1 MIKVSLIKKHYQVKV
16 GAKNIVTS
24 CDPATVTATNSDSTV
39 LGTAT
44 VASGGTGNIPISDS
58 EIRRSD
64 ASLIVSVPATEPATI
79 QDSVVNIE
87 YANGTPISTNNVMAA
102 TNVTLLVANP
112 LTLQQTID
120 GNTSANIATAI
131 NNAIDTDKPDDV
143 FTGIIPNV
151 DNATVEAGLSLAQRN
166 ALSRVLLYKIGVP
179 VIYAANDIGSN
190 NPGRGTDWFTLAENN
205 PNGNLNRFELL
216 GTDVVIDW
224 AYSLYWT
231 RFIQSPSRT
240 SWANHLSNSAAL
252 TLEGLTG
259 WRLPSVPEALSI
271 LDQFEGDPLDYT
283 PFNIKSGTTA
293 GASFFFAT
301 GQTSLA
307 NTSNFKTFFLNSASR
322 GLLLDSDRPKTDAL
336 GSVALYCKTF

>member
-1 MIKVSLIKKHYQVKV
+1 
-16 GAKNIVTS
+16 
-24 CDPATVTATNSDSTV
+24 
-39 LGTAT
+39 
-44 VASGGTGNIPISDS
+44 
-58 EIRRSD
+58 
-64 ASLIVSVPATEPATI
+64 
-79 QDSVVNIE
+79 VVNIE

-120 GNTSANIATAI
+120 GNTRANIATAI